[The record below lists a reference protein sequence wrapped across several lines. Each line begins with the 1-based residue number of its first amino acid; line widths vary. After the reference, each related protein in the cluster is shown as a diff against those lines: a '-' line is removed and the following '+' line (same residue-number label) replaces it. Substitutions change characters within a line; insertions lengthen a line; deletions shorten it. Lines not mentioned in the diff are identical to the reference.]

1 MIAVN
6 EYVNLF
12 ISSVLSGQ
20 INLYLLEIRG
30 TSFPKVTLM
39 KLHESVANL
48 NDSNLGMAS
57 ASKMYQMYEA
67 YLDLGIPSTMHPKK
81 KDQDISGRKP
91 KKKEVLL
98 LRSEQFEEL
107 IKAR

>member
-1 MIAVN
+1 
-6 EYVNLF
+6 
-12 ISSVLSGQ
+12 
-20 INLYLLEIRG
+20 
-30 TSFPKVTLM
+30 
-39 KLHESVANL
+39 
-48 NDSNLGMAS
+48 
-57 ASKMYQMYEA
+57 MYEA